1 MMTNGTASTG
11 NTGSRVSTDTLMKR
25 VLKTR
30 QLDRFINQ
38 NETHLEEVTLEGFL
52 KKLCEERKVTAS
64 KVIGEAQIERGY
76 GYQIFRGIRNPSRD
90 KLLQLAFG
98 FHLTVE
104 EAGKLL
110 LIAGKSPIYP
120 RLKREAVIAWCL
132 KEQLSLRET
141 QEYLGEYGLS
151 LLGEVEN

>member
-1 MMTNGTASTG
+1 MMINGTASTG

-38 NETHLEEVTLEGFL
+38 NETHLEEITLVDYL

-64 KVIGEAQIERGY
+64 KVIGKAQIERGY